1 MIFVHDSHTHTRTH
15 FLHYIY
21 IYIDTHTHILH
32 FIIFYLEVYG
42 YDDVASFERVGD
54 NMGRIHQLIN

>member
-1 MIFVHDSHTHTRTH
+1 MTQGKNLVCDSCSWFIH
-15 FLHYIY
+15 
-21 IYIDTHTHILH
+21 THTHILH
-32 FIIFYLEVYG
+32 FIIFYLAVYG

>member
-1 MIFVHDSHTHTRTH
+1 MILVHDSYTHTFFT
-15 FLHYIY
+15 LYIY
-21 IYIDTHTHILH
+21 RHTYTHILH

>member
-1 MIFVHDSHTHTRTH
+1 MILVHDSYIHTH
-15 FLHYIY
+15 
-21 IYIDTHTHILH
+21 THTHILH
-32 FIIFYLEVYG
+32 FIIFYLAVYG